1 MNALPDFS
9 KYGYCIERELGA
21 NRSGGRVTYL
31 ARECA
36 DNIQVV
42 IKQFQFAR
50 TSSSWATY
58 DAHQREIC
66 VLQQLKHPGI
76 PRYLTS
82 FQLSDGFCMVQEYK
96 PAIPL
101 AQKVKLTAPEIQE
114 IAIRILHILIYLQ
127 QQDPTVIHRDLKPE
141 NILIDASLNIFLVDF
156 GFAHIGD
163 SEVGVSSVVKG
174 TLGFMPPEQLFNR
187 KLTDASD
194 LYGLGMT
201 LICLLTGTKSSEIGD
216 LVDISYKVK
225 FRHLVPDINVHWIK
239 WLEKMV
245 ESRLSERFPNAQA
258 ALDAI
263 PASPMLFPKVSL
275 STSHICLESGQ
286 IGEALTHT
294 VKVTNSVL
302 GTSLRGRWRLQAQ
315 QRKSANLALLP
326 PWLQITPI
334 NVDDNDID
342 CFIEVD
348 TSQLIAEAVYNRTLI
363 LETNAFPQQYSL
375 SLEIHTAPLP
385 ITKYRLSFRAVF
397 YLFISVLFITYFM
410 VRAALPEIAYF
421 TNDLKISG
429 IGLIAGTL
437 ISLQGAAWTLRYAGM
452 SFGAQM
458 TTLIVIFSSI
468 AILSTLWHSLE
479 ALTGS
484 LDIVVSGFIPGIMG
498 GWLGG
503 LCLGWFMEKLLRET
517 ASKPFAIA
525 TGLTTTLLA
534 ASAALS
540 LQTALSSPLS
550 LLLTTGSLIVLLSL
564 IVNQPLNYA
573 RRVADY
579 RKREKGLIQP

>member
-31 ARECA
+31 ARESV

-66 VLQQLKHPGI
+66 ILQQLDHPGI

-82 FQLSDGFCMVQEYK
+82 FQLPDGFCMVQEYK

-101 AQKVKLTAPEIQE
+101 AQKTTLTAPEIQD
-114 IAIRILHILIYLQ
+114 IAIRILHILTYLQ
-127 QQDPTVIHRDLKPE
+127 QQDPPVIHRDLKPE
-141 NILIDASLNIFLVDF
+141 NILVDANLNVFLVDF

-201 LICLLTGTKSSEIGD
+201 LICLLTHTKSSEIGD

-225 FRHLVPDINVHWIK
+225 FRHLVPDINVQWIR

-245 ESRLSERFPNAQA
+245 ESRLVERFPNAQA

-263 PASPMLFPKVSL
+263 PASSILFPKVSL
-275 STSHICLESGQ
+275 STSHICLKASR
-286 IGEALTHT
+286 IGEILTHS
-294 VKVTNSVL
+294 VKVKNSVS
-302 GTSLRGRWRLQAQ
+302 GTSLAGQWKLQVYQ
-315 QRKSANLALLP
+315 GDLP
-326 PWLQITPI
+326 LPDFLPSWLQITPAH
-334 NVDDNDID
+334 ID
-342 CFIEVD
+342 GNNYECLIEVD
-348 TSQLIAEAVYNRTLI
+348 TSQLIAEATYSRTLI
-363 LETNAFPQQYSL
+363 LETNTFPQQYSL
-375 SLEIHTAPLP
+375 SLDVHTAPLP
-385 ITKYRLSFRAVF
+385 IARYKLSFRTFF
-397 YLFISVLFITYFM
+397 YLFTSVLLITYCM
-410 VRAALPEIAYF
+410 IEAALPEAAYY
-421 TNDLKISG
+421 TDMLKILG
-429 IGLIAGTL
+429 IGLTAGTL
-437 ISLQGAAWTLRYAGM
+437 ISLQGVAWTLRYAGM
-452 SFGAQM
+452 NFGAQT
-458 TTLIVIFSSI
+458 TTLISILLSI
-468 AILSTLWHSLE
+468 AILLRIWQGLE
-479 ALTGS
+479 ELSGS
-484 LDIVVSGFIPGIMG
+484 LDIVASGFIPGMMG

-503 LCLGWFMEKLLRET
+503 LCFGWLMEKLLRET
-517 ASKPFAIA
+517 DSKPFAIA
-525 TGLTTTLLA
+525 TGLTTTLCA
-534 ASAALS
+534 TSAALS
-540 LQTALSSPLS
+540 LQTTLVSPLS
-550 LLLTTGSLIVLLSL
+550 LLLMTGSLIILLSL
-564 IVNQPLNYA
+564 VVNQPLNYA

-579 RKREKGLIQP
+579 RKRERGLTKP